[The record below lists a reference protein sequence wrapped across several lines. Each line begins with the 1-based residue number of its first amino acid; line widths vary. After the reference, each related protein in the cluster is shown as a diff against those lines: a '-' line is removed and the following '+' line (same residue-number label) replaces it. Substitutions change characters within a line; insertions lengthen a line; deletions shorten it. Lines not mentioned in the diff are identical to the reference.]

1 MKFFLINTETNRS
14 KSTGGDKEYT
24 SEKAIWYGMDFFVG
38 HPVAI
43 TPTNL

>member
-1 MKFFLINTETNRS
+1 MVI
-14 KSTGGDKEYT
+14 EYT
-24 SEKAIWYGMDFFVG
+24 SEKTTWYGMDFFVG